1 MDFQLNDHQLE
12 VQKWAR
18 TFAEAELLPLAN
30 IHSREKIA
38 LSTLENLSKNGFM
51 SLLVPEKLGGHGLD
65 PISFSLAMQELSK
78 VCGSVGVTVAVTNMI
93 ADILVR
99 EGSPFHHEKFLS
111 RLTSNKALTASFC
124 LTENSAGSDAGSLKT
139 TAKRK
144 GDFFEITGEKIY
156 VTNGAFSD
164 FFLVMAR
171 SLAVEGTKGV
181 SAFLVE
187 RNSPGLVIGKEEDK
201 MGLTGSSTIRMSFE
215 NVKVPASHLVQAEG
229 EGFKIAMRA
238 LDGGRISVAS
248 QALGIA
254 KAAFSAGLK
263 YSKEREA
270 FGKTLSDFQAIQW
283 KLADAATQITAAEQM
298 ILKAAFLKG
307 CQRPFTLEASMAKLY
322 ATEMAIRVCEEMLQI
337 HGGYGYIKEYP
348 VERYCRDVRVTTL
361 YEGTSEIQR
370 KVIAR
375 EILKRSA

>member
-1 MDFQLNDHQLE
+1 MP
-12 VQKWAR
+12 
-18 TFAEAELLPLAN
+18 EA
-30 IHSREKIA
+30 
-38 LSTLENLSKNGFM
+38 
-51 SLLVPEKLGGHGLD
+51 LGGHGL
-65 PISFSLAMQELSK
+65 SAVSYSLVMQELSK
-78 VCGSVGVTVAVTNMI
+78 ICGSVGVTVAVTNMI
-93 ADILVR
+93 ADVLVR
-99 EGSPFHHEKFLS
+99 EGTAFHHEKFLK
-111 RLTSNKALTASFC
+111 RLTSHKARTASFC

-171 SLAVEGTKGV
+171 SLDIPGTKGV

-187 RNSPGLVIGKEEDK
+187 RESAGLTIGREEEK
-201 MGLTGSSTIRMSFE
+201 MGLTGSSTIQMSFE
-215 NVKVPASHLVQAEG
+215 HVKVPASHLLQNEG

-248 QALGIA
+248 QALGIS
-254 KAAFSAGLK
+254 KAALAAGLK

-270 FGKTLSDFQAIQW
+270 FGHPISDFQAIQW
-283 KLADAATQITAAEQM
+283 KLADAATQIAAAEQLV
-298 ILKAAFLKG
+298 LKAASMKD
-307 CQRPFTLEASMAKLY
+307 QERPFTLEASMAKLY
-322 ATEMAIRVCEEMLQI
+322 TTEMASRVCEEMLQV

-348 VERYCRDVRVTTL
+348 VERYCRDVRVTSL

-370 KVIAR
+370 LVIAR
-375 EILKRSA
+375 ELLKERNEKYAN

>member
-1 MDFQLNDHQLE
+1 
-12 VQKWAR
+12 
-18 TFAEAELLPLAN
+18 
-30 IHSREKIA
+30 
-38 LSTLENLSKNGFM
+38 
-51 SLLVPEKLGGHGLD
+51 
-65 PISFSLAMQELSK
+65 
-78 VCGSVGVTVAVTNMI
+78 
-93 ADILVR
+93 
-99 EGSPFHHEKFLS
+99 
-111 RLTSNKALTASFC
+111 
-124 LTENSAGSDAGSLKT
+124 
-139 TAKRK
+139 
-144 GDFFEITGEKIY
+144 
-156 VTNGAFSD
+156 
-164 FFLVMAR
+164 
-171 SLAVEGTKGV
+171 
-181 SAFLVE
+181 
-187 RNSPGLVIGKEEDK
+187 
-201 MGLTGSSTIRMSFE
+201 
-215 NVKVPASHLVQAEG
+215 VKVPASHLVQAEG